1 MMLRNE
7 TYNAMLFPPPLCYF
21 LPAMLFPPRYA
32 IPSPLCFF
40 LPAMLFPSCYAIP
53 LCYAISSHY
62 TLCRCYSHII
72 TTSQYGYFVMSY
84 TKTSQYIRNFS
95 IVNSRKP
102 PFEKLRSLQSAL
114 LGRNDYTD
122 QPRTPHRRAQRD
134 RQDRRDF
141 SGGSQF
147 RQLSRSCSP
156 HRSAPSR
163 VFSKRR
169 TSPPP
174 YHQANSSFHSPSR
187 QPYFFGRAQTPRVP
201 QSAPYAW
208 DETSAKSANAA
219 QKTSGTAQRSGVER
233 TSKGGLLL

>member
-1 MMLRNE
+1 
-7 TYNAMLFPPPLCYF
+7 
-21 LPAMLFPPRYA
+21 MLFPPRYA
-32 IPSPLCFF
+32 ISFLLRYSLMLCYF
-40 LPAMLFPSCYAIP
+40 LPLYPLPMLLPYYYNFPIWL
-53 LCYAISSHY
+53 LCDVLHQNLTIH
-62 TLCRCYSHII
+62 
-72 TTSQYGYFVMSY
+72 
-84 TKTSQYIRNFS
+84 TKFFYCKLTET
-95 IVNSRKP
+95 

-114 LGRNDYTD
+114 SGRNDYTD

-147 RQLSRSCSP
+147 RQPSRSRSP

-163 VFSKRR
+163 VFSKHR

-174 YHQANSSFHSPSR
+174 HHQASSSFHSPSR